1 MGTSLLVSVGILGSL
16 GLFFGTLIAVLS
28 KRLWVWEDPRID
40 AVTTMLPGNNCG
52 ACGQPGCRGF
62 AEGVIA
68 GAIQPAQC
76 TVMNPDQAGAVADF
90 LGVDIGTA
98 ARRVAR
104 LLCGG
109 GSNRALRLAEYRG
122 LQTCAAAAAV
132 AGGGGACAWA
142 CLGLAD
148 CRRAC
153 TFDAIVMN
161 ADDLPVVLPERCT
174 ACGDCVD
181 ACPKDLFS
189 LMPLE
194 HKLIVQCRSLLQGA
208 AADALCSA
216 ACNACGRCALDG
228 APGLIHIDDGLARI
242 DYSKNELA
250 HPSAA
255 ARCPTAAIVWV
266 EGMQFMPAGVDAH
279 AVMAGRP
286 S

>member
-1 MGTSLLVSVGILGSL
+1 MSASLFISVGILGSL
-16 GLFFGTLIAVLS
+16 GLIFGTLIAVLT

-68 GAIQPAQC
+68 GIIQPAQC
-76 TVMNPDQAGAVADF
+76 TVMNSDQAGAVADF
-90 LGVDIGTA
+90 LGVEMGTA

-109 GSNRALRLAEYRG
+109 GSHRAVRHAEYRG
-122 LQTCAAAAAV
+122 LQTCTAAAAV
-132 AGGGGACAWA
+132 AGGGTGCTWA

-148 CRRAC
+148 CERVC

-161 ADDLPVVLPERCT
+161 ADDLPVVIPARCT

-181 ACPKDLFS
+181 VCPKDLFA

-194 HKLIVQCRSLLQGA
+194 HKLIVQCRSLLEGA

-216 ACNACGRCALDG
+216 ACNACGRCVVDA
-228 APGLIHIDDGLARI
+228 APGLIHMENGLAVI
-242 DYSKNELA
+242 NYSKNALA
-250 HPSAA
+250 QPSAT
-255 ARCPTAAIVWV
+255 ARCPTDAIVWV
-266 EGMQFMPAGVDAH
+266 EGMQFMPAGVDVRAP
-279 AVMAGRP
+279 MAGRP